1 MRKRFFSMVL
11 ALLLLF
17 TACSGGQEVVDVEA
31 DESVEGEIMIYT
43 SIYEDIIDQILP
55 VLKAKFPNADIEFF
69 QGGTGAIQSKIA
81 SEMDSGKLD
90 CDMMLIA
97 EPSYALELKEEGY
110 LHAYDAVNKVNILDE
125 LEYDEEGY
133 WYPVRI
139 SNMVLAYN
147 PENVEKE
154 EVAQT
159 LEEFSKL
166 ENISMSNPLTSGTAL
181 ASISGLYDAYGQ
193 DYFKELGQANVA
205 VESGSVALGKLETG
219 ECSEIMVLEESVL
232 KKREEE
238 SSPLEVIYPE
248 DGTLVIPSPIMI
260 VDGEKS
266 KNNNTEACEK
276 VLDWFLTEEGQE
288 VIVKG
293 WMHSVIK
300 DMDAPF
306 DGDDTLTILNNQLP
320 INWESTY
327 KNREDLRTMFENY
340 VSVPES

>member
-1 MRKRFFSMVL
+1 MKKKIFSLFL
-11 ALLLLF
+11 ATLLLF
-17 TACSGGQEVVDVEA
+17 TACANDQAEVDVDA
-31 DESVEGEIMIYT
+31 DESVQGDIMIYT
-43 SIYEDIIDQILP
+43 SIYEDIIDQIIP
-55 VLKAKFPNADIEFF
+55 VLDAKFPNANIEFF

-81 SEMDSGKLD
+81 SEMDSGSLD

-110 LHAYDAVNKVNILDE
+110 LHSYDAENKVNILDE

-139 SNMVLAYN
+139 SNMILSYN
-147 PENVEKE
+147 PEMVEKE
-154 EVAQT
+154 EVSLT
-159 LEEFSKL
+159 LEDFANL
-166 ENISMSNPLTSGTAL
+166 EDISMSNPLTSGTAL
-181 ASISGLYDAYGQ
+181 ASISGLYDAYGEE
-193 DYFKELGQANVA
+193 YFQKLGQANVA
-205 VESGSVALGKLETG
+205 VESGSVALSKLETG

-266 KNNNTEACEK
+266 KNDNTEACEK
-276 VLDWFLTEEGQE
+276 VLDWFLTKEGQQ
-288 VIVKG
+288 VIVDG

-300 DMDAPF
+300 DMEAPY
-306 DGDDTLTILNNQLP
+306 DGIDTLDILNNQLT
-320 INWESTY
+320 IDWESTY
-327 KNREDLRTMFENY
+327 KNREDLRTMFENN